1 MRRAMSGGFPFL
13 WVPLL
18 LTCVFQTSDNRHVH
32 PNVEDIVSQL
42 GNQEVYDVLSKIP
55 ITFPN
60 GTNFDQVNITTF
72 DIKLCT
78 DMKEQ
83 LASLNG
89 ELQQTSRRNSQLD
102 EEAFELRRDVRQLKM
117 RLATCSSTASAVSGS
132 YQTQLQTKMNEL
144 LEVFDSEIFQIL
156 KIMTLTREVATLQR
170 KVELAASS
178 TDASELSVLQKEL
191 EEKLNDLNAK
201 KQQIGRSNKNSK
213 LILEII
219 SLENQVWDLQQ
230 TRTGTD
236 VLPDGRELDLQEEI
250 NRKIS
255 ELRDRGDTIS
265 AVLELISVR
274 SKITVMEK
282 MIRVHIQESRTASSD
297 AQRQWRLKVELLK
310 EKIMQLNDDEH
321 NTTLTREILRL
332 QGEMDHLANVKLTAK
347 ETLEA
352 SLREIR
358 VNLEAEK
365 KREEILQKQLEGAD
379 YSMAQMIRKIIN
391 IMEELRR
398 QHHATSTGQ
407 SQDIFALVQRYKNDY
422 AKAQS
427 EITDLQEKL
436 RLTRRECSGL
446 EERNKLLKTDLE
458 EKISELNRTDTKG
471 ALILSVIK
479 LHGELK
485 TLRKQISASDDKEMT
500 SKLQRQLQQK
510 QAELNSK
517 TEDIERLIAKP
528 RNVLTIIEL
537 QKQIWNLQNKN
548 TSGTIDEI
556 NALQNRVDDLLSE
569 IDSSGQGNAK
579 QMMKIVTLQTQVEY
593 LKTLL
598 SNPKMLETTRVT
610 ELTNKLKA
618 KEEELKQYVNELNE
632 KNQTNAKLAVTITDL
647 QRQLREIEKE
657 KQAEDK
663 ATSATL
669 SELREQLKSKEEE
682 NKNNQALIKSLQN
695 SLNQTEAQCS
705 AYEQKIKDLQNDLDA
720 KIEELTSKSDTV
732 TSLAL
737 RISTLTAQL
746 EELNKQLQNSVS
758 KSQID
763 ELQRLIDEKSKA
775 LVEKTEQL
783 KQRSGQAQRIL
794 QIIAL
799 RVEIERLVDVA
810 ANDTDHFKINALQDK
825 LKYLIEGIQDKDD
838 ENSKLMFQIL
848 VQKDE
853 IARLERQKET
863 ELETQAQRISDL
875 ESELEN
881 IRNQIKDKTS
891 VLDPTDIRIANLT
904 GQIMELHKKI
914 KPLEE
919 EISDLKETY
928 DENLAEH
935 QEKLILTKK
944 QLEDSEL
951 QLKHAGAEN
960 YKQIMKIAE
969 LSAQLKKARKQASKA
984 TGKSITD
991 LEERLKTQQEENR
1004 NLETTNKDL
1013 KKQVKELNT
1022 CCTVNTHCEDLQ
1034 RQLQQSQEDADRL
1047 HRQLQ
1052 EKDAALRKLQR
1063 DFEEQGTEKNKL
1075 QESYNNLLEEQ
1086 GVLADKVIHST
1097 KMIMDPDT
1105 AHPRI
1110 ALSANKAEVST
1121 TEDPLNVLDH
1131 PGRFDI
1137 VLGVLGETGFSSG
1150 RHYWEVSVAGKN
1162 CYHLGMA
1169 SESAQRKGS
1178 PSFKPAQ
1185 GYWTIVLNKQGQLR
1199 AIDKKP
1205 VMIHTESLPLTL
1217 GILLDYKQGQ
1227 VSFYDSGSR
1236 SHLYTFSGQRFTDK
1250 IYAFISYCVEEVKFP
1265 LPLALVSPGSTDWI
1279 I

>member
-1 MRRAMSGGFPFL
+1 MLP
-13 WVPLL
+13 
-18 LTCVFQTSDNRHVH
+18 
-32 PNVEDIVSQL
+32 SQ
-42 GNQEVYDVLSKIP
+42 G
-55 ITFPN
+55 
-60 GTNFDQVNITTF
+60 
-72 DIKLCT
+72 
-78 DMKEQ
+78 
-83 LASLNG
+83 A
-89 ELQQTSRRNSQLD
+89 
-102 EEAFELRRDVRQLKM
+102 
-117 RLATCSSTASAVSGS
+117 
-132 YQTQLQTKMNEL
+132 
-144 LEVFDSEIFQIL
+144 
-156 KIMTLTREVATLQR
+156 
-170 KVELAASS
+170 
-178 TDASELSVLQKEL
+178 KEL
-191 EEKLNDLNAK
+191 NLSLHYCHLL
-201 KQQIGRSNKNSK
+201 SK
-213 LILEII
+213 LILQII
-219 SLENQVWDLQQ
+219 SLQNQVWDLQQ
-230 TRTGTD
+230 TKAGTD
-236 VLPDGRELDLQEEI
+236 LYPDGKELDLQEEI
-250 NRKIS
+250 NRKII
-255 ELRDRGDTIS
+255 ELQDRGGTIS
-265 AVLELISVR
+265 AVLELTSVR

-282 MIRVHIQESRTASSD
+282 MIQVHIQESRTASSD

-310 EKIMQLNDDEH
+310 EKIMQLNNDEH

-332 QGEMDHLANVKLTAK
+332 QGEMDDLGNFMLSAK
-347 ETLEA
+347 ETLET

-379 YSMAQMIRKIIN
+379 YSMAQMIMKIIN

-398 QHHATSTGQ
+398 QRDATSTGQ
-407 SQDIFALVQRYKNDY
+407 NQDIFALVQRYKNDY
-422 AKAQS
+422 AKAQT

-446 EERNKLLKTDLE
+446 EERNKLVKTELE
-458 EKISELNRTDTKG
+458 EKIAELNRTDTKG
-471 ALILSVIK
+471 ALILSVIN

-485 TLRKQISASDDKEMT
+485 TLRKQISASDDKEII
-500 SKLQRQLQQK
+500 SKLQQQLFQK

-528 RNVLTIIEL
+528 RNVLTIIAL
-537 QKQIWNLQNKN
+537 QNQIWNLQNKN

-569 IDSSGQGNAK
+569 IDSKTQGNTK

-598 SNPKMLETTRVT
+598 SNSNMLETTRVT
-610 ELTNKLKA
+610 ELTNKLTV
-618 KEEELKQYVNELNE
+618 KEEELRQYVGELNE
-632 KNQTNAKLAVTITDL
+632 KNQANAKLTATITDL
-647 QRQLREIEKE
+647 QSQLREMEKE
-657 KQAEDK
+657 KQVEDK
-663 ATSATL
+663 TASATL
-669 SELREQLKSKEEE
+669 SKLREQLKIKEEE
-682 NKNNQALIKSLQN
+682 NNNNQALIKSLQN
-695 SLNQTEAQCS
+695 SLNQTEGQCS
-705 AYEQKIKDLQNDLDA
+705 ASEQKIKDLQNDLDG

-732 TSLAL
+732 TSLSL
-737 RISTLTAQL
+737 RISTITIQL

-763 ELQRLIDEKSKA
+763 ELQRLIDEKNKA
-775 LVEKTEQL
+775 LAKKTDEL

-799 RVEIERLVDVA
+799 RVEIERLAEVA
-810 ANDTDHFKINALQDK
+810 ASDTDYFKIKALQDQ
-825 LKYLIEGIQDKDD
+825 LAYLIEGIQDKDD

-863 ELETQAQRISDL
+863 DLEKQAQRIRDL

-881 IRNQIKDKTS
+881 IRNQIKEKTS
-891 VLDPTDIRIANLT
+891 VLDPRDIRIANLSA
-904 GQIMELHKKI
+904 QIMELHTKI

-928 DENLAEH
+928 DENLGEH
-935 QEKLILTKK
+935 QAQLILTKK

-969 LSAQLKKARKQASKA
+969 LSAELKKARKQASKA

-991 LEERLKTQQEENR
+991 LEEQLKTQQEENR
-1004 NLETTNKDL
+1004 NLESTNKDL
-1013 KKQVKELNT
+1013 KQQVKELNT

-1063 DFEEQGTEKNKL
+1063 DFEEQRSEKNKL
-1075 QESYNNLLEEQ
+1075 QESYDNLLEEQ
-1086 GVLADKVIHST
+1086 GVLGEKVIHST
-1097 KMIMDPDT
+1097 KITMDPDT

-1110 ALSANKAEVST
+1110 ILSANKTEVAT
-1121 TEDPLNVLDH
+1121 TDQILNVLDH
-1131 PGRFDI
+1131 PGRFDS
-1137 VLGVLGETGFSSG
+1137 VLGILGETGFSSG
-1150 RHYWEVSVAGKN
+1150 RYYWEVSVAGKN

-1185 GYWTIVLNKQGQLR
+1185 GYWTVVLNKQGDLR
-1199 AIDKKP
+1199 AIDNKP
-1205 VMIHTESLPLTL
+1205 VKIQTEILPLTL

-1227 VSFYDSGSR
+1227 VSFYDSGTR

-1250 IYAFISYCVEEVKFP
+1250 IYPFINYCVEDIEFP
-1265 LPLALVSPGSTDWI
+1265 SPLVILSPGSTDWI
-1279 I
+1279 K